1 MIIQWREMFLFQ
13 DSSRFVSSAC
23 LYCYL
28 HLFVSIFACLIIR
41 NRTNTTP
48 VFRKRFISACHFLI
62 RKFPLSYPPVIIFLP
77 VNGISTI
84 ATLRIFI
91 RMNSAWLC
99 VLTQMLKSGT
109 DCRHCFIFLICW
121 YVFQVKIQLL
131 IKQVGIRWK
140 IIPITTECP

>member
-28 HLFVSIFACLIIR
+28 HLFVSIFASLIIR
-41 NRTNTTP
+41 NRTNTIP
-48 VFRKRFISACHFLI
+48 VFRKRFISVFHFLI
-62 RKFPLSYPPVIIFLP
+62 HKLPLSFPPVIIFSPL
-77 VNGISTI
+77 NGISTI

-91 RMNSAWLC
+91 RMNLAWLC

-109 DCRHCFIFLICW
+109 DCRHCFIFPICW
-121 YVFQVKIQLL
+121 FVSQTKIQLS
-131 IKQVGIRWK
+131 IKQAGIRWK
-140 IIPITTECP
+140 IILIIMECP